1 VTVLEDGP
9 LYSNLLAVNVT
20 AGPNEQTQTLT
31 FILTAIT
38 ENSARHFDVQ
48 PHLLTNGTL
57 IFKPARDEYASVKY
71 SVTLVDDGGSG
82 RGGWDTS
89 LPTQFS
95 IDIAP
100 VNDAPSFDFLQD
112 IVIVLEDSA
121 NFSRSLA
128 VNISAG
134 SANENHQCLTFQL
147 CPVAATRLRPL
158 APPLTCACGNAP
170 EWIAFES
177 CESGS
182 SSITT
187 SFVIAPHIDGNGTLV
202 FTPAHDYFGSIKYN
216 VTLIDCEGNN
226 TGGIATSSVHF
237 LTVEIAAVNDAPSF
251 DLISD
256 TVSVLEDFPLYVQ
269 QVAINVSAGAA
280 NEAFQ
285 CLTFVVSNCSDEL
298 LLYFDIAPH
307 LHANGTLVFKTAH
320 NAAGFIACN
329 VSLVDCW
336 GASSHGSFAS
346 SYKTLGFQVTAVNDA
361 PTFTFT
367 NITVLE
373 DEYTNTSYESSV
385 HIFSISQGSSHSHEQ
400 AQALSF
406 VIARIEIESPELMLF
421 QELPRILWLNNSNAS
436 ISFRT
441 AQHQF
446 GMAYV
451 HFYLQVFYLALLLL
465 AHNTPGSLVFVC
477 ACLMGC
483 RMTAG
488 AHMMAYSIL
497 AYMSCTFTSRL

>member
-1 VTVLEDGP
+1 M
-9 LYSNLLAVNVT
+9 
-20 AGPNEQTQTLT
+20 
-31 FILTAIT
+31 
-38 ENSARHFDVQ
+38 FDFG
-48 PHLLTNGTL
+48 H
-57 IFKPARDEYASVKY
+57 
-71 SVTLVDDGGSG
+71 
-82 RGGWDTS
+82 TS
-89 LPTQFS
+89 LPAANAISCLATSSLPASATVYYQS
-95 IDIAP
+95 GSGGASVVMWQHGAGMVIGLAP
-100 VNDAPSFDFLQD
+100 DFFEVPTAWGDVLRKCTTGFHQ
-112 IVIVLEDSA
+112 ICSVARSGFAAGATMSVLEDS
-121 NFSRSLA
+121 
-128 VNISAG
+128 
-134 SANENHQCLTFQL
+134 
-147 CPVAATRLRPL
+147 
-158 APPLTCACGNAP
+158 
-170 EWIAFES
+170 
-177 CESGS
+177 
-182 SSITT
+182 
-187 SFVIAPHIDGNGTLV
+187 
-202 FTPAHDYFGSIKYN
+202 
-216 VTLIDCEGNN
+216 
-226 TGGIATSSVHF
+226 
-237 LTVEIAAVNDAPSF
+237 
-251 DLISD
+251 
-256 TVSVLEDFPLYVQ
+256 PLYVQ

-285 CLTFVVSNCSDEL
+285 CLSFVVSNCSDEL